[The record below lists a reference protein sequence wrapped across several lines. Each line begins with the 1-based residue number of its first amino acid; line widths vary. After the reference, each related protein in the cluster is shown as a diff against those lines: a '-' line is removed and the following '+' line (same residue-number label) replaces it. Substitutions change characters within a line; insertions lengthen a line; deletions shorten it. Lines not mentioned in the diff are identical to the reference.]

1 VEVRAARASDA
12 AAVAEIYNAGIR
24 ERTSTFET
32 RERAPAEMA
41 DRIASERYP
50 FLVADRDGEVAGF
63 AATSSYSEREVY
75 AGVAECSVYV
85 RPDLRGRGIGSAL
98 VDALAAEAARRG
110 FHKLLG
116 KVFAS
121 NEASMRLVERGG
133 FRVVGTHVRHGRL
146 DGEWRDVILVERSL
160 HTTPEALAGQPTM
173 G

>member
-1 VEVRAARASDA
+1 MDIRAARAGDA

-32 RERAPAEMA
+32 REREPAEIA
-41 DRIASERYP
+41 DRIATERFP
-50 FLVADRDGEVAGF
+50 FLVAEADGRVVGW
-63 AATSSYSEREVY
+63 AATSEYSARDVY

-85 RPDLRGRGIGSAL
+85 DPGLRGRGIGSAL
-98 VDALAAEAARRG
+98 LAALAGEAAGRG
-110 FHKLLG
+110 FHKLIG
-116 KVFAS
+116 KLFDS

-133 FRVVGTHVRHGRL
+133 FRVVGTHLRHGTL

-160 HTTPEALAGQPTM
+160 AGQPTM

>member
-1 VEVRAARASDA
+1 MEIRPARTDDA
-12 AAVAEIYNAGIR
+12 APVAEIYNAGIR
-24 ERTSTFET
+24 ERSSTFET

-41 DRIASERYP
+41 ERIAGERHL
-50 FLVADRDGEVAGF
+50 FLVAEVDGRVAGF

-85 RPDLRGRGIGSAL
+85 DQALRGRGVGTTL
-98 VDALAAEAARRG
+98 VRRLADEAAERG

-121 NEASMRLVERGG
+121 NEASMRLVARGG
-133 FRVVGTHVRHGRL
+133 FRVVGTHERHGKL

-160 HTTPEALAGQPTM
+160 EPSPDSLAGQPTM